1 VVLFIPEPKLDLFF
15 CVIILIEK
23 PQTTCNTHRVNV
35 SFMSTIDNTTSFV
48 WIKLAT
54 IETDEFAFL
63 EMKHSSVLGQVAAQS
78 CTTLGWGGLLP
89 NQIRIYLA
97 AEPGS
102 EEPSLDQIN
111 AALLT
116 KHLPINSTISSGSW
130 LIARPT
136 STTSAASNNLSG
148 ISENRRSHSAIEA
161 RVAFKSL
168 LLLAGISRPK
178 DEVLERLQATRDSA
192 FLTAATPSEAERWYN
207 WAKLLPLSPTRDF
220 FKGQTG
226 VYLNGEQHPFHR
238 ALLLAYDAEGKPLA
252 FKPLSASDDPE
263 AQAAQAALGDDCLAP
278 CTLAQARHSDG
289 QDFVGLLMPK
299 YDHSLADVANHVL
312 PQHVVLSRARG
323 LVGAV
328 NYLHSRGYVHM
339 DIKEANIFVDFNGKW
354 ILGDF
359 GSAVKYGEKI
369 TSTTRGLH
377 PELLDWLEKGQRAI
391 PSHWQFD
398 WFMLGACLVRR
409 LDPQEKQEEYMDCGP
424 QRSKLL
430 ERIARVELEELRF
443 LLEDVLAC
451 QEERASIRVGVGAS

>member
-1 VVLFIPEPKLDLFF
+1 
-15 CVIILIEK
+15 
-23 PQTTCNTHRVNV
+23 
-35 SFMSTIDNTTSFV
+35 MSTVDNTPSFV

-54 IETDEFAFL
+54 IETDEFAYL
-63 EMKHSSVLGQVAAQS
+63 DMNHSSVIGQVAAKS
-78 CTTLGWGGLLP
+78 CSALGWGGLAS

-116 KHLPINSTISSGSW
+116 KHLPINSTILSGSW
-130 LIARPT
+130 LIAQPTTTTTT
-136 STTSAASNNLSG
+136 STLSNNSSG

-161 RVAFKSL
+161 RLAFKAL
-168 LLLAGISRPK
+168 LLVAGIARPK

-192 FLTAATPSEAERWYN
+192 FLTAATPSEAERLYN
-207 WAKLLPLSPTRDF
+207 WAKLLPLSPTRGL

-226 VYLNGEQHPFHR
+226 VYLNGEHPFHH
-238 ALLLAYDAEGKPLA
+238 ALLLAYDAEGRPLA
-252 FKPLSASDDPE
+252 FKPLLASDGPE

-278 CTLAQARHSDG
+278 CTLAKASHSDG
-289 QDFVGLLMPK
+289 QDFIGLLMPK

-312 PQHVVLSRARG
+312 PQHVVFSRARG

-328 NYLHSRGYVHM
+328 NHLHSRGYVHM
-339 DIKEANIFVDFNGKW
+339 DIKESNIFVDFNGKW

-359 GSAVKYGEKI
+359 GSAVNFGEKI

-377 PELLDWLEKGQRAI
+377 PELLDWLEKGQRA
-391 PSHWQFD
+391 HWRFD

-430 ERIARVELEELRF
+430 ERIARVELEELRL

-451 QEERASIRVGVGAS
+451 QEERVSIRVGVGIS